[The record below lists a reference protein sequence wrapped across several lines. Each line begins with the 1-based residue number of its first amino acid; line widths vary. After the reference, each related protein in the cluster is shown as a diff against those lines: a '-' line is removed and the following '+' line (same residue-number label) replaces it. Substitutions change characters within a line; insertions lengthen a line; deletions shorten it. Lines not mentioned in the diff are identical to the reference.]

1 MQTHQR
7 KGLTQSN
14 GIMVNYLYDLDVVEK
29 NHELFFKNKE
39 VILSSE
45 MKSLKKKYS

>member
-1 MQTHQR
+1 MRDSSQ

-14 GIMVNYLYDLDVVEK
+14 GVMVNYLYDLDVVEK

-39 VILSSE
+39 VFFQA
-45 MKSLKKKYS
+45 K

>member
-1 MQTHQR
+1 MRDSSQ

-14 GIMVNYLYDLDVVEK
+14 GVMVNYLYDLDVVEK

-45 MKSLKKKYS
+45 IKSLKKKYS